1 MLKIARGNG
10 SKFLVDGPA
19 IITIGEARNGRAY
32 VLVEAPATT
41 KIWRDDHDIFKDVEQ
56 AIRELIHNQSGGV
69 SQ

>member
-41 KIWRDDHDIFKDVEQ
+41 KIWRDDHDIFVQVEK
-56 AIRELIHNQSGGV
+56 AIRDLIQGEKKE
-69 SQ
+69 